1 LDHRKTERRVA
12 TSKGVFEVPGFET
25 RIRNAKVQRKR
36 GGDYAA
42 YYCLGRRD
50 LLSFK
55 VFNWPKKHTFSGVQT
70 DMFALLDEWKLL
82 AGLGMFL
89 FGMFMMEQSMK
100 LLSGRTFKV
109 MTRRHASSRLLPM
122 LGISG
127 LGLVLLAQTS
137 RCRLA
142 GGGCVPRGAALD
154 VF

>member
-1 LDHRKTERRVA
+1 M
-12 TSKGVFEVPGFET
+12 FEVPGFET
-25 RIRNAKVQRKR
+25 RIGNAKVQRKR
-36 GGDYAA
+36 WGDYAA

-55 VFNWPKKHTFSGVQT
+55 VLNWPKKHTFSGVQT

-89 FGMFMMEQSMK
+89 FGMFMMEESMK

-109 MTRRHASSRLLPM
+109 MTRRHAGSRLLPM
-122 LGISG
+122 LVISG
-127 LGLVLLAQTS
+127 LGLILLAQTL
-137 RCRLA
+137 RCRRA
-142 GGGCVPRGAALD
+142 AAGCVPRGAALD